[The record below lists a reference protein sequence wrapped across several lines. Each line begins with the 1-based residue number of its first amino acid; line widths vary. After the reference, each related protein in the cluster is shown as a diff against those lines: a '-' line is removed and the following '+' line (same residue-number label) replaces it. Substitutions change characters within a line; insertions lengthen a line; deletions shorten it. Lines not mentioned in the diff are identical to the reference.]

1 MSEQHLIA
9 KRADYQTSHVM
20 HLILSI
26 LTVGLWVPIWIL
38 CAISNSLER
47 SKIDRKLMRTERPD

>member
-1 MSEQHLIA
+1 MSEQRLIA

-26 LTVGLWVPIWIL
+26 LTIGLWVPIWIL

-47 SKIDRKLMRTERPD
+47 SKIDRKLERAERPD

>member
-1 MSEQHLIA
+1 MSEQRLIA

-47 SKIDRKLMRTERPD
+47 SKIDRKLERAERPD

>member
-1 MSEQHLIA
+1 MSEQRLIA

-26 LTVGLWVPIWIL
+26 LTVGLWVPIWAL

-47 SKIDRKLMRTERPD
+47 SKIDRKLERAERPD